1 MAHLVPDDSETGRHP
16 LIGRKGVVKKKIRKK
31 DLKLFRKISHD
42 DNRLHF
48 DKKYASTTPFKKPIA
63 HGFLTTSLIS
73 GAVGAEL
80 FRENI
85 LYKTQSFHFLKPV
98 YIGDTI
104 TATAEVVDVD
114 GKLLTLSTYCVNQK
128 GEYVI
133 QGEGV
138 IILKNMEEYINEK

>member
-1 MAHLVPDDSETGRHP
+1 MVHLVPDNSTTGNHP
-16 LIGRKGVVKKKIRKK
+16 LIGRKGVVKRKIKKK
-31 DLKLFRKISHD
+31 DLRLFRRISHD

-48 DKKYASTTPFKKPIA
+48 DKDYAKTTSFKKPIA

-73 GAVGAEL
+73 GAVGAKL
-80 FRENI
+80 FREDI

-114 GKLLTLSTYCVNQK
+114 GKLLTLSTYCQNQK
-128 GEYVI
+128 GEYVV

-138 IILKNMEEYINEK
+138 IILKNMEKYVD